1 MKIKTVKIKGFR
13 LLNDFTIGL
22 EDNLS
27 LIIGKNNTGKT
38 SFLTVLDKF
47 LNGSKNSWDIDD
59 FNLDLQNKI
68 KNACITKI
76 SDSDYEPFMI
86 QLKLYLEYVPTDSS
100 KNYSALIMDLD
111 ADNYIYIISFE
122 YALSYKNYVQLFE
135 DFHEYKQHFNDA
147 DVIEFLK
154 KNITNY
160 FEIFKKVLE
169 SGNEDNFNAIDGSVI
184 EKIINLQ
191 FISAKRDVANSDSD
205 SKPQK
210 TLSKLSSKY
219 YEVKPK
225 QEIAEITP
233 IQEQLRQTD
242 KSLSEKYKHFFQPIY
257 ESFKKFA
264 TNGSEVPLEILS
276 NIQETNLLKENTSVK
291 YNHNG
296 HLLPEDYNG
305 LGYLNLFAIIF
316 DIHIKLDEFKKINYE
331 NREPADINILFIEEP
346 EAHTHPQMQYI
357 FINNIKQMLQ
367 EAMKTNNG
375 NNINLQTIIST
386 HSSHIA
392 SQSDFSDI
400 KYFMRMDN
408 NNVIAKNL
416 SELEKQYLNNDEC
429 SKESCEEENKRQF
442 QFLKQYLT
450 LNNAELFFAQKAIFI
465 EGCTERI
472 LMPAIM
478 KKLDDENET
487 RLLSQNIS
495 IIEVG
500 NYSHIF
506 EKFLNFLN
514 IKTLIIT
521 DLDSINSAG
530 KACAVSNG
538 GINTSNASIK
548 YFLKNRDFNSILNLS
563 SEEKIIGS
571 NIRIAYQ
578 TNNNGYQARSF
589 EDAFIAANMDFISAN
604 KDNFD
609 SIKCKDNFDKPEL
622 NAFDLASECIKKKSL
637 FATDILYYS
646 DNQCSNWQIPEY
658 IEEGLLWINAQ

>member
-1 MKIKTVKIKGFR
+1 MKNCYNLNIRSTGCQENRFKNIMKIKTVKITGFR
-13 LLNDFTIGL
+13 LLNDFTIDL

-76 SDSDYEPFMI
+76 SDSDYEPFKI
-86 QLKLYLEYVPTDSS
+86 QLKLYLEYLPTDSS

-122 YALSYKNYVQLFE
+122 YALSYKNYVKLFE

-169 SGNEDNFNAIDGSVI
+169 SGNEDNFNTIDGSVI

-205 SKPQK
+205 AKPQK

-225 QEIAEITP
+225 QEITEITP

-257 ESFKKFA
+257 ESFKKFV

-276 NIQETNLLKENTSVK
+276 NIQEASLLKENTSVK

-296 HLLPEDYNG
+296 YLLPEDYNG

-367 EAMKTNNG
+367 EAVKTNNG
-375 NNINLQTIIST
+375 SNINLQTIIST

-392 SQSDFSDI
+392 SQSDFNDI
-400 KYFMRMDN
+400 KYFMRMDD

-416 SELEKQYLNNDEC
+416 SELEKQYLANDES

-472 LMPAIM
+472 LMPAMM

-487 RLLSQNIS
+487 QLLSQNIS

-548 YFLKNRDFNSILNLS
+548 YFLKSRDFNSILNLS
-563 SEEKIIGS
+563 SEEKKLVQILELHIKQII
-571 NIRIAYQ
+571 
-578 TNNNGYQARSF
+578 
-589 EDAFIAANMDFISAN
+589 MV
-604 KDNFD
+604 
-609 SIKCKDNFDKPEL
+609 IKREALKMP
-622 NAFDLASECIKKKSL
+622 SL
-637 FATDILYYS
+637 L
-646 DNQCSNWQIPEY
+646 QI
-658 IEEGLLWINAQ
+658 